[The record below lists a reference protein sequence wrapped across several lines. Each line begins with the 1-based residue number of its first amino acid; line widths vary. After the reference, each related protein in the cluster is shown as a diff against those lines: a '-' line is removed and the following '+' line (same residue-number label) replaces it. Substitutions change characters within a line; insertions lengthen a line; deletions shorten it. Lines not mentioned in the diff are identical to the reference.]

1 MKKRIVSAL
10 LALVLILSNFTGGGL
25 IEHVHVEAAELK
37 NPITLNLHLYNDYHK
52 EIVIEKAGMNEI
64 TVNLSDIG
72 GTMDTF
78 ELSNSNEWNHSV
90 GNWNPDA
97 VKDLPVGTVVESSI
111 TFDGVEAQLTDNAAK
126 YTYDGTNSHFDICYY
141 TYLPQFG
148 VDKRYITNWDTI
160 KDAKSVTLKLNV
172 ILPDDPTALEV
183 SRSFTAND
191 YDSGTELIDITS
203 QILSAAD
210 VESLDLV
217 ESFSITIEASDTSK
231 WSHSTQGDKA
241 PSYEVLINGPAWS
254 STGTAVRQFISCESA
269 KQVIDISKEEFD
281 TAYTAAIAKGAVE
294 KILINPYA
302 FDPAKS
308 PVTFKISVTAVAG
321 ESKIKPEPEDFAAPN
336 NKLYLFVG
344 QEDANSSVEI
354 TDYKDGYELSYTV
367 PDGGVKDITT
377 NSWLTIKSVS
387 NVQGKE
393 STTIPDTAAIDVT
406 KVVITDEA
414 GEVHTYESFVKD
426 VLTGDL
432 SALEP
437 YRTVKGQ
444 DGLFVISIFD
454 NFDWTDDEQ
463 HIVDMATKIKSV
475 TVYFNVVDLTKVETV
490 HPDGEVVLSLDDYS
504 FPLNN
509 GPFTFPIRN
518 LSKDDKIT
526 VHVIGTSDADFRFY
540 LIPGTDKNWSG
551 IVKASDLGFDPA
563 KDKSFDLTFELTV
576 IPQDDSVEPATLL
589 QVKGSPNYN
598 NPLENLTI
606 THLAIVYPPLECK
619 EDHDGWSEAKFGTIT
634 PFGSDTFCV
643 PFADGDEAYPGDTID
658 YCIIGTTDVDQ
669 IRAFVAKDLD
679 YSNNLLN
686 GSAIVGSVEN
696 GEFWLK
702 GTTTELFKAD
712 NGSVLANYF
721 YFKAGND
728 SAKKPIESLGITH
741 FYYKINHKEHEHT
754 PLEGTYKPVEG
765 DDTQHTYECSICH
778 QTITESHVETLV
790 IKGDAS
796 GHYDYC
802 VECGY
807 TGEIQPHDEGS
818 YTANND
824 GKTHTVNCETC
835 GYKNESEEHV
845 ESKNKY
851 DEDDVGRYHVC
862 EYCGGRMDETKHDYE
877 WVADED
883 GIHHHEECKT
893 CHHKKTGSTEEH
905 DYKNGK
911 CSKCDYN
918 HPEDEHVW
926 GSWTPDFGGTTH
938 TRTCSICG
946 KEDTDPHNLPEKWT
960 PSSEDET
967 KHLKKC
973 PDCGYEVTGEHNF
986 GDSYE
991 YVDAETHMQ
1000 TCADCK
1006 KTVTSSHNYEEGKYS
1021 NSTTDHWQICK
1032 DCKGE
1037 SDRENHK
1044 YVNGSEHC
1052 SVCNY
1057 WNHQHTMKW
1066 MDDGENHW
1074 EECTDPDCDY
1084 KTEKEPHVFDGS
1096 YDYNSTQHSQTCSVC
1111 HAKVSEAHTLVDEYD
1126 DDFHWK
1132 GCEICDYETRPVRHT
1147 LKTDS
1152 DENGHWEYCENCKY
1166 KSDPVA
1172 HTPEKELGHDADS
1185 HWSICSECGK
1195 VYNKTAHTPS
1205 DELKHDSEGH
1215 WTVCSVCGYESTE
1228 KKEHTWDDGEITVEP
1243 TETTEGVKT
1252 YTCTECGETKTET
1265 VPKSAHKHVA
1275 GEEWKY
1281 DENTHW
1287 HECVSET
1294 CDDKTAKLD
1303 EAAHTEDE
1311 GTVTK
1316 AATETEEGVKTYKCT
1331 VCGAVTRTETI
1342 PKEKHTHVAGE
1353 EWKYDEKT
1361 HWHECVSE
1369 TCDDK
1374 SAKLDEA
1381 EHVWDDGKITVEPTY
1396 TKEGEKLY
1404 TCEVCGE
1411 TKTETVPVNAHEH
1424 STVTK
1429 SDEKGHWEECTICG
1443 ETVGEVEAHTPGEWI
1458 TDSEATSTEAGRRH
1472 KECTVCGYVTDV
1484 LEVPAT
1490 GDIAVEVPT
1499 VGNVPKVEL
1508 PAEQQEVLKNA
1519 IIDEEDV
1526 EAIENGS
1533 SIDIELTV
1541 ENAESTI
1548 APEDKA
1554 KSDEAA
1560 VQGNYTHVRYLDIN
1574 LTKVVTDA
1582 NGASTSEEISEL
1594 GKEVRIVITVPL
1606 ALAKPTGRDFA
1617 VIRVHDGEA
1626 AVLKDLDSD
1635 PNTVTISTNL
1645 FSSYTLVYVDTTP
1658 VPSTP
1663 GGLIGH
1669 VHVITGLQ
1677 NDAHYHWR
1685 GCFICSMRVDYEPHR
1700 FIDGVCTVCGYRDPN
1715 YVPEVEEEEPAEE
1728 VPDTEV
1734 TVVDAPAEGTEQ
1746 GGDSEE
1752 TPEVTDTPA
1761 DLPETEA
1768 EVVEVKEDDET
1779 SENPETGV
1787 VFTGIGAVMAAIA
1800 ALIAKRK

>member
-1 MKKRIVSAL
+1 MLNVAFNPHDNIFKSYGYPIGE
-10 LALVLILSNFTGGGL
+10 FTTGGYVTEILEGSQSSGPVTSVLFQFGYYGHDAAHADVNHVYLNAITVYTPAVASELITL
-25 IEHVHVEAAELK
+25 IENSQSVEGVSFEGPALNWDSYVINDSNPQWDKFIEAVKTPNARFVLKYTITGEPGKNQQGDDDCGWFNFFRATTEPGGVGHVSVPSYDGNEAGKFVDTLNDVVMDNNWSLLKPGEHVVTYKTADWIEYLEKHECAPEDSDYTHTAGDVTIDNIKGLSLQSGLAGTLAVNVSSLIIEAPEAAEPEPEPVPK
-37 NPITLNLHLYNDYHK
+37 PVAPEGY
-52 EIVIEKAGMNEI
+52 EIVYELDLTDKNIEP
-64 TVNLSDIG
+64 
-72 GTMDTF
+72 
-78 ELSNSNEWNHSV
+78 
-90 GNWNPDA
+90 NWQ
-97 VKDLPVGTVVESSI
+97 GIS
-111 TFDGVEAQLTDNAAK
+111 GDNAAIAAALQK
-126 YTYDGTNSHFDICYY
+126 DGAYVEFITCYPGANSGWIRIELEDGTQLEYNSYNSEIKAVIDKTDRTSIVR
-141 TYLPQFG
+141 LPNEA
-148 VDKRYITNWDTI
+148 VLDAI
-160 KDAKSVTLKLNV
+160 KQAQEKG
-172 ILPDDPTALEV
+172 TAIKGISLAA
-183 SRSFTAND
+183 AN
-191 YDSGTELIDITS
+191 YAEGTETDTAKENKCLGLFIYAKIPGDEPDEPCTHPEESREWKSDAENHWQVCKKCGEEVPETKKPHDALTYEELDSEKHTVKCDTCSYSGEEEHSWDGGKTVEATETEKGYILYTCEKCKAEKKVETAHVHNGGGEWKKDETS
-203 QILSAAD
+203 HWHECTLAGCTAEGGIY
-210 VESLDLV
+210 
-217 ESFSITIEASDTSK
+217 
-231 WSHSTQGDKA
+231 DKA
-241 PSYEVLINGPAWS
+241 DH
-254 STGTAVRQFISCESA
+254 Q
-269 KQVIDISKEEFD
+269 
-281 TAYTAAIAKGAVE
+281 
-294 KILINPYA
+294 
-302 FDPAKS
+302 
-308 PVTFKISVTAVAG
+308 
-321 ESKIKPEPEDFAAPN
+321 
-336 NKLYLFVG
+336 
-344 QEDANSSVEI
+344 
-354 TDYKDGYELSYTV
+354 YKDGKCEICQYEHE
-367 PDGGVKDITT
+367 
-377 NSWLTIKSVS
+377 N
-387 NVQGKE
+387 
-393 STTIPDTAAIDVT
+393 
-406 KVVITDEA
+406 
-414 GEVHTYESFVKD
+414 HT
-426 VLTGDL
+426 L
-432 SALEP
+432 
-437 YRTVKGQ
+437 
-444 DGLFVISIFD
+444 
-454 NFDWTDDEQ
+454 
-463 HIVDMATKIKSV
+463 
-475 TVYFNVVDLTKVETV
+475 
-490 HPDGEVVLSLDDYS
+490 
-504 FPLNN
+504 
-509 GPFTFPIRN
+509 
-518 LSKDDKIT
+518 
-526 VHVIGTSDADFRFY
+526 
-540 LIPGTDKNWSG
+540 
-551 IVKASDLGFDPA
+551 
-563 KDKSFDLTFELTV
+563 
-576 IPQDDSVEPATLL
+576 
-589 QVKGSPNYN
+589 
-598 NPLENLTI
+598 
-606 THLAIVYPPLECK
+606 
-619 EDHDGWSEAKFGTIT
+619 
-634 PFGSDTFCV
+634 
-643 PFADGDEAYPGDTID
+643 
-658 YCIIGTTDVDQ
+658 
-669 IRAFVAKDLD
+669 
-679 YSNNLLN
+679 
-686 GSAIVGSVEN
+686 
-696 GEFWLK
+696 
-702 GTTTELFKAD
+702 KAD
-712 NGSVLANYF
+712 SYKNV
-721 YFKAGND
+721 
-728 SAKKPIESLGITH
+728 SAT
-741 FYYKINHKEHEHT
+741 EHS
-754 PLEGTYKPVEG
+754 
-765 DDTQHTYECSICH
+765 YECAVCH
-778 QTITESHVETLV
+778 KIITESHVETLV

-802 VECGY
+802 EKCGY
-807 TGEIQPHDEGS
+807 TGETQPHDEGS

-824 GKTHTVNCETC
+824 GKTHTVDCKTC

-845 ESKNKY
+845 AASDKY
-851 DEDDVGRYHVC
+851 EDDDVERYHVC
-862 EYCGGRMDETKHDYE
+862 KYCGGRMDETKHDYE

-893 CHHKKTGSTEEH
+893 CHHKKTGSTAEH
-905 DYKNGK
+905 NYENGVCEDCK
-911 CSKCDYN
+911 YV
-918 HPEDEHVW
+918 HPEDAHEW
-926 GSWTPDFGGTTH
+926 SSWTPDFGGTTH

-960 PSSEDET
+960 PSLEDET
-967 KHLKKC
+967 KHVRKC

-991 YVDAETHMQ
+991 YVDAETHRQ

-1006 KTVTSSHNYEEGKYS
+1006 KTVTSSHNFEEGKYLN
-1021 NSTTDHWQICK
+1021 NSTDHWQVCT

-1252 YTCTECGETKTET
+1252 YTCTECGETKTE
-1265 VPKSAHKHVA
+1265 A
-1275 GEEWKY
+1275 
-1281 DENTHW
+1281 
-1287 HECVSET
+1287 
-1294 CDDKTAKLD
+1294 
-1303 EAAHTEDE
+1303 
-1311 GTVTK
+1311 
-1316 AATETEEGVKTYKCT
+1316 
-1331 VCGAVTRTETI
+1331 I

-1374 SAKLDEA
+1374 TVKLDAAAHTEDEGTVTKAATETEEGVMTFKCKVCGRVLRTESIPKSSHTHVAGEEWKSDEKTHWHECVSETCDNKSEKLDEA
-1381 EHVWDDGKITVEPTY
+1381 EHVWDDGKVTVEPTY

-1411 TKTETVPVNAHEH
+1411 TKTETVPVKGHEH

-1429 SDEKGHWEECTICG
+1429 SDENGHWEECTICG
-1443 ETVGEVEAHTPGEWI
+1443 EIIGEVEAHTPGEWI
-1458 TDSEATSTEAGRRH
+1458 TDSEATSTEAGKRH
-1472 KECTVCGYVTDV
+1472 KECTVCGYVTDE
-1484 LEVPAT
+1484 LTVPAV
-1490 GDIAVEVPT
+1490 GDIDVEVPT

-1526 EAIENGS
+1526 EAIESGA

-1560 VQGNYTHVRYLDIN
+1560 TQGNYTHVRYLDIN

-1700 FIDGVCTVCGYRDPN
+1700 FVDGVCTVCHYRDPD
-1715 YVPEVEEEEPAEE
+1715 YVPEVEEEEPAEA
-1728 VPDTEV
+1728 PDKEV

-1746 GGDSEE
+1746 GGDSEG

-1768 EVVEVKEDDET
+1768 EVVEVKEDDVT
-1779 SENPETGV
+1779 SENPKTGV

-1800 ALIAKRK
+1800 ALVAKRK

>member
-1 MKKRIVSAL
+1 MVDGGTISGSTYTVAGANVVKAWEDNNITDGEWYQICLQGGTAADPACDIIVTVTAAASDSDIVFYNLEKTPDESVIIADGL
-10 LALVLILSNFTGGGL
+10 ESNSDTWGSPVLFDHRNVGN
-25 IEHVHVEAAELK
+25 LK
-37 NPITLNLHLYNDYHK
+37 AYLDRDLYIKVIVDKGSVPQKLGIQHNVNYGYMYEYPITDGPYAVDDEK
-52 EIVIEKAGMNEI
+52 EAYYVSIKDWMAGYAEQEI
-64 TVNLSDIG
+64 PLD
-72 GTMDTF
+72 
-78 ELSNSNEWNHSV
+78 NSEPDKGSAENV
-90 GNWNPDA
+90 GN
-97 VKDLPVGTVVESSI
+97 VKVIGACTIYGFQVV
-111 TFDGVEAQLTDNAAK
+111 
-126 YTYDGTNSHFDICYY
+126 
-141 TYLPQFG
+141 
-148 VDKRYITNWDTI
+148 I
-160 KDAKSVTLKLNV
+160 K
-172 ILPDDPTALEV
+172 
-183 SRSFTAND
+183 
-191 YDSGTELIDITS
+191 G
-203 QILSAAD
+203 SA
-210 VESLDLV
+210 EP
-217 ESFSITIEASDTSK
+217 I
-231 WSHSTQGDKA
+231 
-241 PSYEVLINGPAWS
+241 
-254 STGTAVRQFISCESA
+254 
-269 KQVIDISKEEFD
+269 
-281 TAYTAAIAKGAVE
+281 
-294 KILINPYA
+294 
-302 FDPAKS
+302 
-308 PVTFKISVTAVAG
+308 
-321 ESKIKPEPEDFAAPN
+321 PEPEP
-336 NKLYLFVG
+336 
-344 QEDANSSVEI
+344 
-354 TDYKDGYELSYTV
+354 TYKPELDEYTV
-367 PDGGVKDITT
+367 ILGSTDNDKNTT
-377 NSWLTIKSVS
+377 
-387 NVQGKE
+387 
-393 STTIPDTAAIDVT
+393 
-406 KVVITDEA
+406 
-414 GEVHTYESFVKD
+414 
-426 VLTGDL
+426 DL
-432 SALEP
+432 SASEKTMFAQS
-437 YRTVKGQ
+437 YG
-444 DGLFVISIFD
+444 GNFD
-454 NFDWTDDEQ
+454 NAVKSHLASMTEDQYIKIVVNNGALTSLYFSDWIEIPGDNKNY
-463 HIVDMATKIKSV
+463 VDVGDIKVPLGDIYIGETGSKGNIAYYIPYSVVQTMKTKFKNDFNNICSMYATGTGTV
-475 TVYFNVVDLTKVETV
+475 TWIGVVEAPATEPEETV
-490 HPDGEVVLSLDDYS
+490 HPDREVVLSLDDYS

-643 PFADGDEAYPGDTID
+643 PFADGDEAYPGDTIE
-658 YCIIGTTDVDQ
+658 YCIIGSTDLECTQ
-669 IRAFVAKDLD
+669 IRAYVAKELD
-679 YSNNLLN
+679 FSNNLLD

-702 GTTTELFKAD
+702 GTTPELFKAG
-712 NGSVLANYF
+712 NGSVQANYF

-741 FYYKINHKEHEHT
+741 FYYKINHKVHEHT
-754 PLEGTYKPVEG
+754 ALEGTYKPVEG
-765 DDTQHTYECSICH
+765 DGAQHSYECSICH
-778 QTITESHVETLV
+778 QTITESHSEMLTK
-790 IKGDAS
+790 KGDAS

-802 VECGY
+802 DKCGY
-807 TGEIQPHDEGS
+807 KGETEPHDKGS

-862 EYCGGRMDETKHDYE
+862 EYCNARLDKTEHHYVFVDDKNGTT
-877 WVADED
+877 
-883 GIHHHEECKT
+883 HHEECET
-893 CHHKKTGSTEEH
+893 CHHIKTDSTAEHEYENGACKDCNYAHPEEEH
-905 DYKNGK
+905 DWGNG
-911 CSKCDYN
+911 
-918 HPEDEHVW
+918 W
-926 GSWTPDFGGTTH
+926 APDVGGTTH

-1044 YVNGSEHC
+1044 YVDGSDRC

-1096 YDYNSTQHSQTCSVC
+1096 YDYNTTQHSQTCSVC
-1111 HAKVSEAHTLVDEYD
+1111 HAKISEGHDLVDKYD
-1126 DDFHWK
+1126 DDFHWQECK
-1132 GCEICDYETRPVRHT
+1132 VCDYETRATRHT
-1147 LKTDS
+1147 LKTGS
-1152 DENGHWEYCENCKY
+1152 DENGHWEYCENCEY
-1166 KSDPVA
+1166 ESDPVA

-1185 HWSICSECGK
+1185 HWSICSECGE
-1195 VYNKTAHTPS
+1195 VYGKTAHTPS

-1215 WTVCSVCGYESTE
+1215 WTVCSACGYENTDE
-1228 KKEHTWDDGEITVEP
+1228 KEAHIWDTGKVTVEP

-1265 VPKSAHKHVA
+1265 VPKSAHVHVA
-1275 GEEWKY
+1275 GEEWKS
-1281 DENTHW
+1281 DEKTHW

-1311 GTVTK
+1311 GAVTK
-1316 AATETEEGVKTYKCT
+1316 AATETEEGVMTYKCT
-1331 VCGAVTRTETI
+1331 VCGAVTRTESI
-1342 PKEKHTHVAGE
+1342 PKVKHTHIAGK
-1353 EWKYDEKT
+1353 EWKHDEKT

-1374 SAKLDEA
+1374 TAKLDEA

-1411 TKTETVPVNAHEH
+1411 TKTETVPVKGHEH

-1429 SDEKGHWEECTICG
+1429 SDENGHWEECTICG

-1458 TDSEATSTEAGRRH
+1458 TDSEATSTEAGKRH
-1472 KECTVCGYVTDV
+1472 KECTVCGYVTDE
-1484 LEVPAT
+1484 LTVPAT
-1490 GDIAVEVPT
+1490 GDIDVEVPT

-1526 EAIENGS
+1526 EAIESGA

-1560 VQGNYTHVRYLDIN
+1560 AQGSYTHVRYLDIN

-1582 NGASTSEEISEL
+1582 SGVSTSEEISEL

-1606 ALAKPTGRDFA
+1606 GLARQSGRDFA

-1626 AVLKDLDSD
+1626 TVLKDLDSD

-1663 GGLIGH
+1663 GGMIGH
-1669 VHVITGLQ
+1669 AHVITGLQ

-1728 VPDTEV
+1728 APDTEV

-1746 GGDSEE
+1746 GGDSEG

-1761 DLPETEA
+1761 DLPETEM

-1779 SENPETGV
+1779 SENPKTGV
-1787 VFTGIGAVMAAIA
+1787 VFTGIGAVMAALA
-1800 ALIAKRK
+1800 ALVAKRK